1 MSGWSTCRTPNRPG
15 PPQNT
20 AAPAECATTAH
31 AQDAHNA
38 RADAMLISG
47 FMATTARPPASPT
60 RSSGFEPYVPA
71 SQSPAEFTL
80 KAIVIGSLF
89 GLLFGASTVYLGL
102 RAGLTVS
109 ASIPIAVLAISV
121 LKKLGGSTILENN
134 IVQTI
139 GSAGESVAGGVV
151 FTIPALIFLVP
162 EGPKYFSYFQILML
176 AFAGGIMGVL
186 MMVPLRRALIVK
198 EHGVLPYPEGAACAD
213 VLVAGER
220 GGALAATVF
229 SGLAVGAVWKAL
241 SWIVQLFR
249 TDVGYSMPRTS
260 FFPNA
265 TLNVDISPEYM
276 GVGYVIG
283 PRIAGVMFAGGVLSW
298 LVLLP
303 LLTILG
309 NYMTVPFP
317 PVPASG
323 LMIKQMSARQLW
335 SAYIRYT
342 GAGAVLA
349 AGLITLART
358 IPTIVSS
365 FRDSAKDFG
374 GGKGAVVQSRTERD
388 IPMIVVLVGSL
399 ALAIFLAVAPRM
411 PTNGNFLASL
421 LIVIFGFFFVTVSS
435 RITGLIGSSSNPI
448 SGMTIATLILTCTIF
463 VALGWTGDAYA
474 PVALCVGAVICI
486 AAAQAGGTSQDLKT
500 GYIVGATPIY
510 QQIGLLIGVITSA
523 LVIGMTT
530 LYLHSV
536 MTIGSQALPAPQAT
550 LMSTII
556 KGLLSQNLP
565 WGLVLVGVFISITL
579 ELCGIHSLSFAV
591 GSYLPIATT
600 APIFAGGLVRWFVE
614 RKTGVAE
621 ESEVGSGTLFSS
633 GLIAGGSLAGILY
646 AVLFGRHIIG
656 AADDAGTLGL
666 IPLLHEGT
674 IGMVAGG
681 LLFAALGI
689 VLARAAQK
697 KLA

>member
-1 MSGWSTCRTPNRPG
+1 
-15 PPQNT
+15 
-20 AAPAECATTAH
+20 
-31 AQDAHNA
+31 
-38 RADAMLISG
+38 
-47 FMATTARPPASPT
+47 MATTAPHQT
-60 RSSGFEPYVPA
+60 GFQPYVPPT
-71 SQSPAEFTL
+71 QSPAEFTL
-80 KAIVIGSLF
+80 KAVVIGAMF

-121 LKKLGGSTILENN
+121 LKRLGGSTILENN

-151 FTIPALIFLVP
+151 FTIPALIFLTP
-162 EGPKYFSYFQILML
+162 RGPGYFNYFQITLL
-176 AFAGGIMGVL
+176 AFAGGILGVL

-213 VLVAGER
+213 VLIAGER
-220 GGALAATVF
+220 GGELARTVF
-229 SGLAVGAVWKAL
+229 QGLGIGALWKSL
-241 SWIVQLFR
+241 SWIFQLFR
-249 TDVGYSMPRTS
+249 TVVGYSMARAS

-265 TLNVDISPEYM
+265 TLNVDISPEYL

-298 LVLLP
+298 MVLLP
-303 LLTILG
+303 LLSILG
-309 NYMTVPFP
+309 RYMPGPFP
-317 PVPASG
+317 PVPAGG
-323 LMIKQMSARQLW
+323 LRISEMSAGQLW

-349 AGLITLART
+349 AGIITLART
-358 IPTIVSS
+358 IPTIISS
-365 FRDSAKDFG
+365 FRDSVKDFSARAG
-374 GGKGAVVQSRTERD
+374 GAARLRTERD
-388 IPMIVVLVGSL
+388 IPMTVVLVGSL
-399 ALAIFLAVAPRM
+399 LLAVFLAFAPRSA
-411 PTNGNFLASL
+411 TQGNILASI

-463 VALGWTGDAYA
+463 VALGWTGDYYSPIAI
-474 PVALCVGAVICI
+474 CVGAVVCI

-500 GYIVGATPIY
+500 GFIVGATPIY
-510 QQIGLLIGVITSA
+510 QQIGLIIGVLVSS
-523 LVIGMTT
+523 LVIGLTT

-536 MTIGSQALPAPQAT
+536 MGIGSSSLPAPQAT
-550 LMSTII
+550 LMATII

-600 APIFAGGLVRWFVE
+600 APIFVGGLVRAYVE
-614 RKTGVAE
+614 KKTGQTE
-621 ESEVGSGTLFSS
+621 ESEVGAGTLFSS

-646 AVLFGRHIIG
+646 AILFGRNVIR
-656 AADDAGTLGL
+656 DAEAVTGW
-666 IPLLHEGT
+666 IPFIHEGT
-674 IGMVAGG
+674 SGMIAGS
-681 LLFAALGI
+681 LLFLALAF
-689 VLARAAQK
+689 VLGKVAQRK
-697 KLA
+697 IA